1 MAEMT
6 TSGAAIGA
14 AARRT
19 LDRQHLMRLADGLAV
34 ALAVSLPWS
43 TSATS
48 ILAALWILTVLPT
61 LKAVELRQVLL
72 TPAGG
77 LPVLLCLLAILGM
90 TWANVP
96 FAERIGGIGSFGKL
110 LVIPLLMIHFRRSD
124 AAKWV
129 TLGFVCS
136 CAALLVVSW
145 MLYALPGLS
154 WRGNTPGVP
163 VKNYSSQADM
173 FTIAIF
179 IVAAIALYL
188 WRTGRLRLAVTYG
201 LSTLAFL
208 ANILYIAPTRTALVA
223 FTVLLGVFGLK
234 KFSWKAAIAM
244 LVLLIAIGA
253 AAWPSA
259 QFLQV
264 KVGTFLTELD
274 LYRTENVRTS
284 AGERLEFWKK
294 SVGFIADAP
303 VIGHG
308 TGSILDQFRN
318 SVSGIDGASSIAS
331 ANPHNQVLA
340 VGIQLGF
347 VGIAALLAM
356 WMCHLVLF
364 RGEGLAAWIGLVIV
378 IQNLVGSL
386 FNSELFDFTQGWAYV
401 IGVGVAGGA
410 VMRAGLQPAPNTAS
424 SKQPSAP
431 TGAI

>member
-1 MAEMT
+1 
-6 TSGAAIGA
+6 
-14 AARRT
+14 
-19 LDRQHLMRLADGLAV
+19 
-34 ALAVSLPWS
+34 
-43 TSATS
+43 
-48 ILAALWILTVLPT
+48 
-61 LKAVELRQVLL
+61 
-72 TPAGG
+72 
-77 LPVLLCLLAILGM
+77 
-90 TWANVP
+90 
-96 FAERIGGIGSFGKL
+96 
-110 LVIPLLMIHFRRSD
+110 
-124 AAKWV
+124 
-129 TLGFVCS
+129 
-136 CAALLVVSW
+136 
-145 MLYALPGLS
+145 
-154 WRGNTPGVP
+154 
-163 VKNYSSQADM
+163 
-173 FTIAIF
+173 
-179 IVAAIALYL
+179 
-188 WRTGRLRLAVTYG
+188 
-201 LSTLAFL
+201 
-208 ANILYIAPTRTALVA
+208 
-223 FTVLLGVFGLK
+223 VFGLK

-356 WMCHLVLF
+356 WMCHLLLF